1 MKRAENRA
9 TRKGFMLQQC
19 LREASGV
26 RQLRGRHHNAPAS
39 SPVMPGRGRL
49 SHALVAVL
57 SLALLLFSLIGMLA
71 AITGAHALIANR
83 LSVSSAAARPT
94 KTPPSRHAPTPTT
107 VPSPTF
113 TAPPTTI
120 ATVPTSATP
129 PVKATTPPVGR
140 QPGGS
145 RRRRSLSTL
154 PTSTTS
160 SAVQHP
166 SRVQQKGEGG
176 FSPLVRGILLGI
188 ATVVL
193 LVAVGLLLLLKWLMP
208 VRWVKLPPSGAAPW
222 QRVRPTSLH
231 GNMNS
236 SSDSTQQLP
245 TTDAF
250 IPPARNSMPSQRGF
264 SSQGQLRPGWDC
276 RQKDTQDIC

>member
-1 MKRAENRA
+1 MKKAENRA

-19 LREASGV
+19 LREAAEV
-26 RQLRGRHHNAPAS
+26 RQLRGRYHNAPAS
-39 SPVMPGRGRL
+39 SPVMPGCGRL

-120 ATVPTSATP
+120 TTVPTSATP
-129 PVKATTPPVGR
+129 PVKATTPPVVR

-145 RRRRSLSTL
+145 QMQRSVATPSTR
-154 PTSTTS
+154 STS

-166 SRVQQKGEGG
+166 SRVQQKGEVS
-176 FSPLVRGILLGI
+176 FSPLVRGIQIGI
-188 ATVVL
+188 AAVVL
-193 LVAVGLLLLLKWLMP
+193 LAAVGLFLLLKWLMP
-208 VRWVKLPPSGAAPW
+208 VKWVKLPPSGAAPW

-236 SSDSTQQLP
+236 SGGSTQQLP
-245 TTDAF
+245 TTDVF
-250 IPPARNSMPSQRGF
+250 IPPARNSMPSL
-264 SSQGQLRPGWDC
+264 SS
-276 RQKDTQDIC
+276 TTSQDEPVWGGDHR

>member
-1 MKRAENRA
+1 MKKAENRA

-19 LREASGV
+19 IREASGV
-26 RQLRGRHHNAPAS
+26 RQLRGRHHNARAS
-39 SPVMPGRGRL
+39 SPVIPGCGRL

-107 VPSPTF
+107 VLSPTF

-120 ATVPTSATP
+120 TTVATSATP
-129 PVKATTPPVGR
+129 PVKATTPPVVR

-145 RRRRSLSTL
+145 QMHRSVATPSTHS
-154 PTSTTS
+154 TSG
-160 SAVQHP
+160 AVQHP
-166 SRVQQKGEGG
+166 SRVQQKGEVG
-176 FSPLVRGILLGI
+176 FSPLVRGILIGI
-188 ATVVL
+188 AAVVL
-193 LVAVGLLLLLKWLMP
+193 LAAVGLLLLLKWLMP
-208 VRWVKLPPSGAAPW
+208 VKWVKLPPSVAAPW

-231 GNMNS
+231 GNMNG
-236 SSDSTQQLP
+236 STDATQHVP
-245 TTDAF
+245 TPEAF
-250 IPPARNSMPSQRGF
+250 IPPATNSMPSQRVV